1 MCRAKLDNKRG
12 TLACAAVDRN
22 APRPTSNSPSPLSQP
37 QALLLPHLA
46 ALLGERRLLL
56 AGQLFSVL
64 EQVLLT
70 LAATK
75 WQAMAAVSLSA
86 FAGLSFPAISSL
98 KSTHASAEQQGLVQG
113 ALAGIRALSAGLG
126 PLVLAQL
133 FAASTTASAA
143 LGYHP
148 AAVFM

>member
-1 MCRAKLDNKRG
+1 
-12 TLACAAVDRN
+12 
-22 APRPTSNSPSPLSQP
+22 
-37 QALLLPHLA
+37 
-46 ALLGERRLLL
+46 
-56 AGQLFSVL
+56 
-64 EQVLLT
+64 
-70 LAATK
+70 
-75 WQAMAAVSLSA
+75 MAAVSLSA